1 MRAFELLAQ
10 FRRACCQLVRAR
22 SFFAGRRQRLQLLP
36 NLAGIQ
42 IRPGQVGDQV
52 GGWLDFFD
60 IASLGSRCD
69 LLLESVRAERLMDL
83 PVVRSFS
90 IAQRL
95 KLFHQLLAPP
105 MSFIG

>member
-1 MRAFELLAQ
+1 MRAFELLPQ
-10 FRRACCQLVRAR
+10 FRRAGCQLGRTR
-22 SFFAGRRQRLQLLP
+22 SFLARRRQRLQLLP
-36 NLAGIQ
+36 NLADVQ

-52 GGWLDFFD
+52 GGWLVFFD
-60 IASLGSRCD
+60 IASPGRRCD
-69 LLLESVRAERLMDL
+69 LLLESVRADRLMNL

-105 MSFIG
+105 MSIVG